1 MTQLHPDGYLAAPAA
16 GDDPGGATGAAVL
29 VLHAW
34 WGLNDTIK
42 GLCDRL
48 AAAGFVAYAP
58 DLYHGQVADTIAG
71 AEALSGA
78 LDAGGARADVA
89 AAIDF
94 LYARAGRPAKGLAV
108 IGFSLG
114 VWFAM
119 EASAADPRIRAVVTF
134 YGSAPGD
141 YAASQAAYLGH
152 FAGDDPYEPQEY
164 VDETLASLQ
173 SAGRPVTFHSYPG
186 TGHWFFEPDRADAYD
201 AAAAELAW
209 QRTLA
214 FLQAFAL

>member
-1 MTQLHPDGYLAAPAA
+1 MTQSQPEGYLAAPSA
-16 GDDPGGATGAAVL
+16 GDGPSGAVL

-48 AAAGFVAYAP
+48 AAAGFVAFAP
-58 DLYHGQVADTIAG
+58 DLYHGPVTDTIAG

-78 LDAGGARADVA
+78 LDADGARADVV
-89 AAIDF
+89 AAIDY
-94 LYARAGRPAKGLAV
+94 LHERAGRPAGGLAV

-114 VWFAM
+114 AWFAM
-119 EASAADPRIRAVVTF
+119 EASAADPRVRAVVIF
-134 YGSAPGD
+134 YGSAPLD
-141 YAASQAAYLGH
+141 FSASQAAYLIH
-152 FAGDDPYEPQEY
+152 FAENDPYEPREY
-164 VDETLASLQ
+164 LDETLANLA
-173 SAGRPVTFHSYPG
+173 SAGRPATLHEYPG

-209 QRTLA
+209 ERTLA
-214 FLQAFAL
+214 FLRESVA